1 MPTVFRFLMIIGLI
15 AGLGYAGLY
24 ALATMVEP
32 KPRTVT
38 VTVPASKF
46 EK

>member
-1 MPTVFRFLMIIGLI
+1 MPTVFRFLMFIGLI

-24 ALATMVEP
+24 ALATLVEP

>member
-15 AGLGYAGLY
+15 AGFGYAGLY
-24 ALATMVEP
+24 ALATLVEP

>member
-1 MPTVFRFLMIIGLI
+1 MFIGLI

-24 ALATMVEP
+24 ALATLVEP

>member
-1 MPTVFRFLMIIGLI
+1 MPTVFRFLMIIGI
-15 AGLGYAGLY
+15 VAAAGYGALY